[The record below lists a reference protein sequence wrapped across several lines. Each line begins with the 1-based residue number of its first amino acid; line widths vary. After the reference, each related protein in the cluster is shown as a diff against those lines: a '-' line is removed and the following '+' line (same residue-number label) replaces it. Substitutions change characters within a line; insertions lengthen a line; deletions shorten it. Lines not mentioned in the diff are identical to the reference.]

1 MTDASQSP
9 PVFGRLV
16 FSSKNP
22 CLLALHTAATVAR
35 ISLNMFSEGKKL
47 RGKDLIW
54 IWECQFIV
62 DRIGNPVLAEVKYHI
77 QDYVQIPV

>member
-35 ISLNMFSEGKKL
+35 ISLNIFSERKKII
-47 RGKDLIW
+47 DL
-54 IWECQFIV
+54 QV
-62 DRIGNPVLAEVKYHI
+62 GSVKSSSNRNPVRLDIDHHTG
-77 QDYVQIPV
+77 QG

>member
-35 ISLNMFSEGKKL
+35 ISLNMFSEKK
-47 RGKDLIW
+47 GS
-54 IWECQFIV
+54 
-62 DRIGNPVLAEVKYHI
+62 EVKGKAVRGEKSK
-77 QDYVQIPV
+77 D